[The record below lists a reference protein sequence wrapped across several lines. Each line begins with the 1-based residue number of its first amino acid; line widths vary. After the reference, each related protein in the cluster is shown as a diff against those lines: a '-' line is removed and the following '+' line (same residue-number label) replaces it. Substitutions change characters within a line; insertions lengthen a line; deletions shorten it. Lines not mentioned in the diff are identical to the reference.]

1 MVRSTQP
8 PLSQL
13 LICQAFPAVAQC
25 TLHTDDNA
33 TMQVPARALGEG
45 PHSRVRPKPRPLCA
59 GVARAP
65 GHLGVALWKRLLTPR
80 PGRDMGLSG
89 RLFC

>member
-33 TMQVPARALGEG
+33 TMQVPAPG
-45 PHSRVRPKPRPLCA
+45 A
-59 GVARAP
+59 GGGAAQPRAP
-65 GHLGVALWKRLLTPR
+65 EALAALRRSGAGTRTPGCRPVGEVADTPAR
-80 PGRDMGLSG
+80 P
-89 RLFC
+89 

>member
-33 TMQVPARALGEG
+33 TMQVPAQGAEGAAPRHGLRPQAPVTVQRRDAGTPTRGGCQHPARA
-45 PHSRVRPKPRPLCA
+45 A
-59 GVARAP
+59 MRAP
-65 GHLGVALWKRLLTPR
+65 GR
-80 PGRDMGLSG
+80 S
-89 RLFC
+89 FC